1 MNSMEMGKANF
12 QKALLAV
19 SQNYLENLELAP
31 EEDVSFSPKLE
42 RKMERLLKFQR
53 KPYRK
58 LINTPCKRAI
68 AACLAILLLTGT
80 LVSCSFIREPIVA
93 FFTGV
98 YEKFTEFFFGEED
111 KETASKVIEEA
122 HTLTY
127 VPEGYELVESPV
139 LTGKDISI
147 RTVWKNQEDSK
158 IIFSQNLF
166 ISKTTI
172 DTEDAIIKTI
182 DQETTIVIVQ
192 KNDQACVFWNDDIY
206 AYKLMC
212 KLSEDEIIKIIKS
225 IK

>member
-1 MNSMEMGKANF
+1 MLPMNNMEMGKANF
-12 QKALLAV
+12 QKALLTV
-19 SQNYLENLELAP
+19 SQNYLEDLELAP

-58 LINTPCKRAI
+58 LINTPCKRTI
-68 AACLAILLLTGT
+68 AACLAIILLTGT

-127 VPEGYELVESPV
+127 VPEGYELVES
-139 LTGKDISI
+139 
-147 RTVWKNQEDSK
+147 
-158 IIFSQNLF
+158 F
-166 ISKTTI
+166 
-172 DTEDAIIKTI
+172 
-182 DQETTIVIVQ
+182 
-192 KNDQACVFWNDDIY
+192 
-206 AYKLMC
+206 M
-212 KLSEDEIIKIIKS
+212 LSG
-225 IK
+225 